1 MLLSGANL
9 MAGMDYRILAFI
21 VMLLWGVQNVLLKVV
36 FRKISPFGYY
46 VIAGI
51 ATIVAAGLAYFLFKP
66 SLNVDS
72 LTLGGAFLLALFV
85 SLTYLAFLYA
95 LSIGPENVVIPITS
109 LNVAVTAILATI
121 FLKEPMTVEKA
132 LGLLFATV
140 AVVLLSL

>member
-1 MLLSGANL
+1 

-51 ATIVAAGLAYFLFKP
+51 ATIVAAGLAYLLFKP